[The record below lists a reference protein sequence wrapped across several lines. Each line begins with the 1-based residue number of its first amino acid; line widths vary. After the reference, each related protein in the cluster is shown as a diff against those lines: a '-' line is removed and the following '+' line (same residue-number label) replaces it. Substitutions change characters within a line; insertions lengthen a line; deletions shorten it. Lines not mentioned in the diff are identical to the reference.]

1 LYPPSYVQG
10 GTKVEEYF
18 RTEYF
23 KLADTCIQ
31 QLSDRLI
38 DCPGLKVYCELENVL
53 LTGHVGPIVEQYP
66 ELHSRALQTEL
77 TMFRTL
83 ESQASLRVCLVTF
96 RNLSADMKA
105 LFPNVE
111 TLLRLLAVNPASSA
125 TAERSFSSLRR
136 LKTFLRSTI
145 GQSRLTHC
153 ALCNVHKNILDTVDT
168 VGLMRDFI
176 ASKANR
182 SQVFGNVA

>member
-1 LYPPSYVQG
+1 
-10 GTKVEEYF
+10 
-18 RTEYF
+18 
-23 KLADTCIQ
+23 
-31 QLSDRLI
+31 
-38 DCPGLKVYCELENVL
+38 
-53 LTGHVGPIVEQYP
+53 
-66 ELHSRALQTEL
+66 
-77 TMFRTL
+77 MFRTL

-145 GQSRLTHC
+145 GQSRFTHC
-153 ALCNVHKNILDTVDT
+153 ALCDVHKNILDTVDT

-176 ASKANR
+176 ASKDISLASIR
-182 SQVFGNVA
+182 YSMIRQEQ